1 MKHSFRII
9 PTLLLKDKKFVK
21 TFQFKN
27 PIYLGDPI
35 NICRIFN
42 DKLVDELSILN
53 ISDNKK
59 SEIDFD
65 YLQLLFSECFLPI
78 SYGGKIKNLNQV
90 RNVFKSGADKIIFS
104 SNLYY
109 NKSLVAKT
117 VEEVGSQGVV
127 GCLNI
132 LKKNNMLYLYFPLKN
147 EKIYLK
153 DLTKLLQELI
163 KIGIGELIL
172 NFVDRDGMRSGY
184 DFEIIKKVSNLISIP
199 LIALG
204 GASSKSDFQ
213 KAVYYGASAVA
224 ASSYFIFKGNRNAVL
239 ISYNK

>member
-117 VEEVGSQGVV
+117 VEDWVKVLLVV
-127 GCLNI
+127 
-132 LKKNNMLYLYFPLKN
+132 
-147 EKIYLK
+147 
-153 DLTKLLQELI
+153 
-163 KIGIGELIL
+163 
-172 NFVDRDGMRSGY
+172 
-184 DFEIIKKVSNLISIP
+184 
-199 LIALG
+199 
-204 GASSKSDFQ
+204 
-213 KAVYYGASAVA
+213 
-224 ASSYFIFKGNRNAVL
+224 
-239 ISYNK
+239 

>member
-90 RNVFKSGADKIIFS
+90 RNVFKSGAFS
-104 SNLYY
+104 SNLCIT
-109 NKSLVAKT
+109 NH
-117 VEEVGSQGVV
+117 
-127 GCLNI
+127 
-132 LKKNNMLYLYFPLKN
+132 
-147 EKIYLK
+147 
-153 DLTKLLQELI
+153 
-163 KIGIGELIL
+163 
-172 NFVDRDGMRSGY
+172 
-184 DFEIIKKVSNLISIP
+184 
-199 LIALG
+199 
-204 GASSKSDFQ
+204 
-213 KAVYYGASAVA
+213 
-224 ASSYFIFKGNRNAVL
+224 
-239 ISYNK
+239 